1 MRATT
6 LLVAFLLVFVAPPL
20 TTNATAQSAA
30 AAVDLTCT
38 PPYSSGAIDVDV
50 YPGASLTGYTEC
62 TVSNPT
68 VHTEKIEITV
78 TSGPLA
84 SAAPGSI
91 TVAAGGESDFQVTVR
106 ADSMMY
112 TSSYSIQIT
121 ARVLEISG
129 VPPPNNA
136 ESTVQNLVNIKQFAQ
151 LNLEV
156 VEPDVEIFT
165 GEEVMLDYRLYNLG
179 NGYDMF
185 NFNVE
190 YDDAQDMKISM
201 PMAKIQA
208 ESYGPPARFNVKV
221 TAPADGSMWATDSDG
236 RHYYEMKLKVTAES
250 EFSCM
255 AGNCV
260 SMTVTQNIVFYENQT
275 SSEDSGLISS
285 SIGNTTLI
293 YGGGGVGIVLLLMLL
308 FVLKRKRN

>member
-1 MRATT
+1 
-6 LLVAFLLVFVAPPL
+6 
-20 TTNATAQSAA
+20 
-30 AAVDLTCT
+30 
-38 PPYSSGAIDVDV
+38 
-50 YPGASLTGYTEC
+50 
-62 TVSNPT
+62 
-68 VHTEKIEITV
+68 
-78 TSGPLA
+78 
-84 SAAPGSI
+84 
-91 TVAAGGESDFQVTVR
+91 
-106 ADSMMY
+106 MMY

-136 ESTVQNLVNIKQFAQ
+136 ESTVQNLINIKQFAQ

-201 PMAKIQA
+201 LMAKIQA
-208 ESYGPPARFNVKV
+208 ESYGPPARFSVKV

-236 RHYYEMKLKVTAES
+236 RHYYEMKFKVTAES

-285 SIGNTTLI
+285 SVGNTTLI
-293 YGGGGVGIVLLLMLL
+293 YGGGGVGIVLLIMLL